1 LEQDVRCDTK
11 RSEYHRVLV
20 SVKADGRLAAT
31 STGGQRS
38 SRIGSFK
45 GANGLLCLPTTQPT
59 VKKGEACDA
68 LIMSKIL
75 SDL

>member
-1 LEQDVRCDTK
+1 VN
-11 RSEYHRVLV
+11 
-20 SVKADGRLAAT
+20 ADGRLAAT

-45 GANGLLCLPTTQPT
+45 GANGLLCLPTTQPM
-59 VKKGEACDA
+59 VKKGETCDV